1 MGDVDLDVLQ
11 AQDEKVGLGRN
22 NLIIACIPA
31 LNEERTISSIIL
43 LARKYVDE
51 VLVCDDGSVDL
62 TGAIAEGLGAV
73 VIRHERNRGYGASLR
88 SLFKEAL
95 GLKADYVVTL
105 DSDGQHD
112 PAEIPRLVERLRA
125 GDVDVVIGSRFLDGG
140 GSEAPWWRKAGINVI
155 TGLVANGGVKVTDSQ
170 SGFRAYSRRALESLT
185 LTEEG
190 MGLSTEI
197 LLKAARS
204 GLKVAEVPI
213 HVKYDDGPST
223 HNPVTHGLGVLMT
236 TLKHLSINR
245 PLLFYGIPGAMAL
258 SFALVFWVWTLQIFA
273 ATREISTN
281 IALIALGATTVGVML
296 MTTSI
301 ILWVLVSVVREKA

>member
-1 MGDVDLDVLQ
+1 MSMDKPFVV
-11 AQDEKVGLGRN
+11 
-22 NLIIACIPA
+22 ACVPA
-31 LNEERTISSIIL
+31 FNEERSI
-43 LARKYVDE
+43 AGVVVQAKRYVDR
-51 VLVCDDGSVDL
+51 VVVCDDGSVDL

-73 VIRHERNRGYGASLR
+73 VIRHERNMGYGASLR
-88 SLFKEAL
+88 SLFREAL

-140 GSEAPWWRKAGINVI
+140 GSEAPGWRKAGINVI

-170 SGFRAYSRRALESLT
+170 SGFRAYNRGALESLT

-197 LLKAARS
+197 LLKAARN

-213 HVKYDDGPST
+213 HVKYDDGSST
-223 HNPVTHGLGVLMT
+223 HNPVTHGLGVLLT

-245 PLLFYGIPGAMAL
+245 PLLFYGIPGITAL
-258 SFALVFWVWTLQIFA
+258 SFALIFWVWTLQIFA

-281 IALIALGATTVGVML
+281 VALIALGATTVGLML

-301 ILWVLVSVVREKA
+301 ILWVVTSVVREKS